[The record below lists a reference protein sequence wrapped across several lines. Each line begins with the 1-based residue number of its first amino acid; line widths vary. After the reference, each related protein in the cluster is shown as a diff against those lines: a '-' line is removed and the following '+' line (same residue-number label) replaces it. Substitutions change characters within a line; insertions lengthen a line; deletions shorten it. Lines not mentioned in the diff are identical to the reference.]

1 MNFEQ
6 LLQNAKQGDERAVME
21 ILKMYRPLLIKN
33 AIVGDQ
39 LDEDLYQ
46 ELCITVLKCI
56 KGFHQ

>member
-21 ILKMYRPLLIKN
+21 ILEMYRPLLIKN
-33 AIVGDQ
+33 AIVGDR